1 MNYPQSLVS
10 SVLREMEERTRRR
23 QQLLER
29 RVEEVCRRSEDIA
42 AIQRQLEESAPR
54 AIRRALESG
63 EDPEQVMRAAARDHA
78 KLIEQ
83 RAALLE
89 GAGFTRGYLTLE
101 PDCPACRDTGYCGL
115 QLCRCVQRRCAALL
129 AEQLS
134 PLLGP
139 DSGDFDHFSLA
150 VYDDVPDPRTGVSP
164 RRAAEL
170 NFDVCVDFAR
180 HFGRHRQNLLLHG
193 PSGLGKTF
201 LSSSIARAV
210 AAQGF
215 EVQYDTASHVV
226 SAFERAKFEGEEE
239 ARRRTARYLGA
250 DLMILDDLGAE
261 MTTAFTISA
270 LYDLINDRL
279 LAGKSTVVSTN
290 LSPSDLAG
298 RYSPAIASRLTGSYT
313 GLPFFGRDIRQKKR
327 G

>member
-89 GAGFTRGYLTLE
+89 GAGFTRDYLTLE

-134 PLLGP
+134 P
-139 DSGDFDHFSLA
+139 
-150 VYDDVPDPRTGVSP
+150 TGAGQ
-164 RRAAEL
+164 R
-170 NFDVCVDFAR
+170 
-180 HFGRHRQNLLLHG
+180 
-193 PSGLGKTF
+193 
-201 LSSSIARAV
+201 
-210 AAQGF
+210 GF
-215 EVQYDTASHVV
+215 RP
-226 SAFERAKFEGEEE
+226 F
-239 ARRRTARYLGA
+239 
-250 DLMILDDLGAE
+250 
-261 MTTAFTISA
+261 
-270 LYDLINDRL
+270 
-279 LAGKSTVVSTN
+279 LAGGVRRCARPAHRR
-290 LSPSDLAG
+290 LPPAG
-298 RYSPAIASRLTGSYT
+298 
-313 GLPFFGRDIRQKKR
+313 GRAQL
-327 G
+327 